1 MGELESRD
9 QWREAVNF
17 AGLGGA
23 LIAGLA
29 GKREEEQRLRQQ
41 RIDDEDREIS
51 RKAKG
56 LGIAQQEAAL
66 AEIKATRA
74 AKAQALRGILAAK
87 NGMDVAIPSM
97 QFNYGENDEDRTIPP
112 RPMAPAPAAM
122 PLAKP
127 RNLGL
132 GKVAADVPDAVQ
144 VATNVPE
151 AEQLAILPGQAA
163 PAPQNGAGAPAAAP
177 GVQGG
182 GGGLAVGAG
191 ALRGRSAKG
200 DTVASASGLGA
211 HGEALLGAQNALKA
225 KYAALEAAV
234 AAAEGNPDR
243 DAVLAALYDQH
254 KGEIETLQSAI
265 AKGAGEV
272 SQARMMAMAR
282 TALGMVL
289 QDGDSE
295 RALRFVDRNGG
306 MPGTEIWRGAQV
318 VRKQVPDL
326 YGGTRT
332 EAWIAIGSPDGSGN
346 RTLVPLP
353 AFMGSVL
360 NLSDKELVELFSK
373 IDMEGQKL
381 YAKTKTSDILA
392 KARVAAAHIQAFR
405 PYESEKIAARIEP
418 LLAKMNNGGTLTPA
432 ERAIYDSTVL
442 ASNGSRF
449 LVTEAAVGSA
459 SGQEKRKRE
468 LRQCVL
474 SAERNLASAAATG
487 DPDAISLAKA
497 NLVGFQQAL
506 WNAEN
511 KPVPQP
517 KPVTPEQVRQET
529 GKRLLAED
537 RAKAKAEGD
546 RQRGLAKA
554 PGKKP
559 VGPQD

>member
-1 MGELESRD
+1 M
-9 QWREAVNF
+9 NF

-97 QFNYGENDEDRTIPP
+97 QFDYGENDEDRAIPP

-127 RNLGL
+127 RKLDSGQ
-132 GKVAADVPDAVQ
+132 VAA
-144 VATNVPE
+144 NVPE

-163 PAPQNGAGAPAAAP
+163 PAPQDGTGAPAAAP
-177 GVQGG
+177 VGQGG

-211 HGEALLGAQNALKA
+211 HGEALLRAKDALGA

-234 AAAEGNPDR
+234 AATEGNLDQ
-243 DAVLAALYDQH
+243 DAALAALYDQH
-254 KGEIETLQSAI
+254 KGEIETLQSAM

-272 SQARMMAMAR
+272 SQARTMAMAR

-332 EAWIAIGSPDGSGN
+332 EAWIAIGGPDGSGN

-381 YAKTKTSDILA
+381 YTKTKTSDMLA

-418 LLAKMNNGGTLTPA
+418 LIAKMNRGETLTPA

-506 WNAEN
+506 QNATSN
-511 KPVPQP
+511 PVPQP
-517 KPVTPEQVRQET
+517 KLVTPEQVRQET

-537 RAKAKAEGD
+537 RAKAKAEGN

-554 PGKKP
+554 PGQKP
-559 VGPQD
+559 TAPRVGPQD

>member
-1 MGELESRD
+1 M
-9 QWREAVNF
+9 NF

-112 RPMAPAPAAM
+112 RPMAPAPA
-122 PLAKP
+122 
-127 RNLGL
+127 
-132 GKVAADVPDAVQ
+132 
-144 VATNVPE
+144 
-151 AEQLAILPGQAA
+151 
-163 PAPQNGAGAPAAAP
+163 P

-182 GGGLAVGAG
+182 GSGLAVGAG

-211 HGEALLGAQNALKA
+211 HGEALLRAKNALGA

-234 AAAEGNPDR
+234 AATEGNPDQ
-243 DAVLAALYDQH
+243 DAALAALYDQH
-254 KGEIETLQSAI
+254 KGEIETLQSAM

-272 SQARMMAMAR
+272 SQARTMAMAR

-332 EAWIAIGSPDGSGN
+332 EAWIAIGGPDGSGN

-381 YAKTKTSDILA
+381 YTKTKTSDMLA

-418 LLAKMNNGGTLTPA
+418 LIAKMNRGETLTPA

-506 WNAEN
+506 QNAEN
-511 KPVPQP
+511 NPVPQP
-517 KPVTPEQVRQET
+517 KTVTPEQVRQET

-537 RAKAKAEGD
+537 RAKAKAEGN

-554 PGKKP
+554 PGQKP
-559 VGPQD
+559 TAPRVGPQD